1 MIHIHQ
7 KQFSGATYSQQ
18 LIKDRN
24 ETLLF
29 NLVRKLAPISRADL
43 ARHSGLSP
51 ATVTVL
57 MEELLDNQWI
67 RELPPAF
74 LAPQRGRRPILL
86 EVNAA
91 RGYVATVEILSR
103 GYICTLYDI
112 CLHCIGT
119 FRSREKAATSAQVCK
134 DLEALA
140 AAHGVSLDRLLG
152 IHVLYPGLFD
162 TESGRLGFSAVIDP
176 ADSVDPLLMEQLS
189 SHFPDTHCMLS
200 NNSTAMAY
208 SVFSQNTAVALPLLA
223 LAIDEGIS
231 AGIVT
236 PDRVC
241 TPLEAGHI
249 ILCHNGEPCQ
259 CGNRGCLET
268 VCSTPALFQAIN
280 RQTDLQLEYQTTYG
294 AECNR
299 IAISQVAAALDA
311 GDEKVCRVVSDFA
324 RSLCCGIISMV
335 NLLAIRSVYLGG
347 AVHLLGEPFLAMMEK
362 ILAQDFQVITN
373 SRALQLFLF
382 EDDLEAARKAAV
394 VLTLER
400 LFQKNE

>member
-1 MIHIHQ
+1 MIHTHQ
-7 KQFSGATYSQQ
+7 KQFSGTTYSQQ

-91 RGYVATVEILSR
+91 RGFVATVEILSR

-112 CLHCIGT
+112 CLNCIGT
-119 FRSREKAATSAQVCK
+119 FRSREKAASSEQVCQ
-134 DLEALA
+134 DIEELA
-140 AAHGVSLDRLLG
+140 AAHQVSLDRLLG
-152 IHVLYPGLFD
+152 IHVLYPGLYD
-162 TESGRLGFSAVIDP
+162 TESGRLGFSAVIAP
-176 ADSVDPLLMEQLS
+176 ADSVDDLLIENLGKA
-189 SHFPDTHCMLS
+189 FPNTHAMLS

-208 SVFSQNTAVALPLLA
+208 SVFSLNTAVALPLLA
-223 LAIDEGIS
+223 LSIDEGIS

-236 PDRVC
+236 PDRIC
-241 TPLEAGHI
+241 IPLEAGHI
-249 ILCHNGEPCQ
+249 IIRHDGALCQ

-280 RQTDLQLEYQTTYG
+280 DRTDLQLEYQNTYG

-299 IAISQVAAALDA
+299 VAILQVAAALAA
-311 GDEKVCRVVSDFA
+311 GDEKVCQVVSDFA
-324 RSLCCGIISMV
+324 RNLCSGIISMV
-335 NLLAIRSVYLGG
+335 NLLAVRSVYLGG
-347 AVHLLGEPFLAMMEK
+347 AVHLLGEPFRAMMEK
-362 ILAQDFQVITN
+362 ILEEEFQVITN

-382 EDDLEAARKAAV
+382 EDDLESSRKAAV
-394 VLTLER
+394 VLTLEQ
-400 LFQKNE
+400 LFQKN